1 MGKEQV
7 YQRKRVCSPEKE
19 DARQIKDVYY
29 IRAQKI
35 VTWAE
40 MVAAE
45 MAKVCKIFLQNIFLE
60 KLSWWSKRLR
70 L

>member
-45 MAKVCKIFLQNIFLE
+45 MAKVCSFKIFFWRNCPGGP
-60 KLSWWSKRLR
+60 RG
-70 L
+70 

>member
-19 DARQIKDVYY
+19 DARQIKDVHSL
-29 IRAQKI
+29 RAQEI

-45 MAKVCKIFLQNIFLE
+45 MARVYSF
-60 KLSWWSKRLR
+60 KLYFWRNCPGGP
-70 L
+70 

>member
-1 MGKEQV
+1 MGKVQV

-19 DARQIKDVYY
+19 DARQIKDVHSL
-29 IRAQKI
+29 RAQEI

-45 MAKVCKIFLQNIFLE
+45 MARVYSFKIYFWRNCPGGP
-60 KLSWWSKRLR
+60 RG
-70 L
+70 